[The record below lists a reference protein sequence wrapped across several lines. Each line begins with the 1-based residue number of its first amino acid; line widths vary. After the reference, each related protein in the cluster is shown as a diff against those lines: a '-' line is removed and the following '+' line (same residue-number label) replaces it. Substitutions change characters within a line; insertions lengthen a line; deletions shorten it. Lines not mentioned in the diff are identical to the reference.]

1 MNAKKTLKAMTQA
14 MAVAG
19 LVAAG
24 TGSPAMAGDS
34 SMFDIGVGAGAAYLG
49 DDVPLEALFRVDLV
63 VRGNSTFDS
72 KFVIMR
78 TDGEMTVGTEGVRY
92 VDLNFDVAEWKVG
105 APDMWG
111 SFTAVGV
118 DVERNVPLN
127 QDLSVRVS
135 FLGLKG
141 KIDFNPGDDAVVYV
155 KGAADLLALGY
166 MSSHYENSAASGYNT
181 AFDLELGV
189 KILKK
194 VRISVGEDF
203 QALLAKPRRVYSG
216 YGCDTDVYY
225 DDYGSYTYTE
235 CGDQYET
242 VYDERRTVSNTRL
255 SVVADITK
263 NLQFFGR
270 ANYLI
275 YSVRDNTGDNPNTT
289 DSGFQFFLG
298 LNGKF

>member
-1 MNAKKTLKAMTQA
+1 MTAKKTLMTMTQA
-14 MAVAG
+14 IAAAA

-24 TGSPAMAGDS
+24 SGSLATAGDR

-49 DDVPLEALFRVDLV
+49 DEIPLEALFRVDLV
-63 VRGNSTFDS
+63 VRGSSTFDS

-78 TDGEMTVGTEGVRY
+78 TDGEMTLGSEGVRY
-92 VDLNFDVAEWKVG
+92 VDLNFDLAEWKVG

-127 QDLSVRVS
+127 QELSVRVS

-166 MSSHYENSAASGYNT
+166 MSSHYENSTSSGYTT

-203 QALLAKPRRVYSG
+203 QALLAKPRQVYAG

-225 DDYGSYTYTE
+225 DDYGSYSYTE

-242 VYDERRTVSNTRL
+242 VYDEKRIVSNTRL

-263 NLQFFGR
+263 NLQIFGR

-275 YSVRDNTGDNPNTT
+275 YSVRDNAGDNPNTT